1 MPHHDGLP
9 LVFQFPEEDTQPESQ
24 EHKALWDE
32 LELALREDVVHV
44 PAPVPAPVAPTAP
57 APIPVALMGWEPH
70 IVAELD
76 PTGFHEVPADFH
88 ALVHLPADAPARALT
103 RTPVPVPVHLPAHA
117 PARALT
123 CAPVPV
129 PVHTNVSAAPLTA
142 PVPARVPVPPSAA
155 WMAAVDRF
163 LAPTP
168 VASSRQ
174 LTRSEVQNILAFLE
188 ARPTSRSTPTTAQDV
203 AVAGGAGAA
212 ATTTTPQAAPPPPTP
227 WPLYLGGGRE
237 GSSNPSP
244 GASLSLP

>member
-9 LVFQFPEEDTQPESQ
+9 LVFQFHEEDTQPESQ

-32 LELALREDVVHV
+32 LELALREDVAPI

-76 PTGFHEVPADFH
+76 ATGFHEVPADFH
-88 ALVHLPADAPARALT
+88 APVHLPAHAPARALT

-123 CAPVPV
+123 CVPVPV

-188 ARPTSRSTPTTAQDV
+188 ARPTSRSTPTTAQDAAV
-203 AVAGGAGAA
+203 AVGQWPDDTQSTAEE
-212 ATTTTPQAAPPPPTP
+212 PLPTARRP
-227 WPLYLGGGRE
+227 RRRRVI
-237 GSSNPSP
+237 
-244 GASLSLP
+244 